1 MSYSKLILDMKKAIT
16 TPPTGVVITDLT
28 THATLFSNAVDDYVK
43 SLMDPAQRKV
53 FQSVKL
59 AMQALLLALPTAP
72 APSSLAAVLA
82 ATQYQLAFTSYT
94 ATIIIDPSPISLPL
108 GGIVVPPG
116 NVISAKLIDT
126 GLGLS
131 IYSDFYEIFT
141 EETPKIPEEL
151 LALQKA
157 TKFANAVKKAYTTK
171 TNVLISGIDSTP
183 LPPIPF
189 SISGPLTES

>member
-1 MSYSKLILDMKKAIT
+1 MKKAIT
-16 TPPTGVVITDLT
+16 IPPTGVVITDLT
-28 THATLFSNAVDDYVK
+28 SHATLFSNAVDDYVK
-43 SLMDPAQRKV
+43 SLMDPAQRPV
-53 FQSVKL
+53 FQSVKTV
-59 AMQALLLALPTAP
+59 MQALILALPTAP
-72 APSSLAAVLA
+72 VPASVAAGIA

-94 ATIIIDPSPISLPL
+94 ATIIIDPSSILLPL

-126 GLGLS
+126 GIGLS
-131 IYSDFYEIFT
+131 IYADFYEIFL
-141 EETPKIPEEL
+141 EETPKILEEI

-157 TKFANAVKKAYTTK
+157 IKFANAVKKAYTTK
-171 TNVLISGIDSTP
+171 TNVLITGIDSTP